1 MPGNGRGAKTDEY
14 GPSPTEFAG
23 TVPHLTCPA
32 KKPTGGT
39 QSAANPREGLSEP
52 LRRASIAGTATASF
66 PVPALPTM
74 AKKLLILHGY
84 SDGATSFTGL
94 RDFFQAN
101 GYTRENVFLLN
112 YASMDDQAQFS
123 DFADKLDEDYDKQF
137 RDERVDVACHSTGA
151 LVVRLWLDLHY
162 RRQRADGKTKPRSPV
177 EHLLMFAPANF
188 GSDLAEMGQ
197 SFLGKFRS
205 TFFNA
210 NRKPGDFLE
219 SGKYVLQGLEP
230 ASPLQWSLSGRDLHG
245 EGFFN
250 PELGDANVC
259 YPFVFAAGRA
269 YGGLQARII
278 KDRKKPGTDGTV
290 RICGT
295 SLNTRKCVVDF
306 CHREVNPRWVEER
319 KFGNMALAIFGAFN
333 HGSIIDHS
341 DAFARGPGKWALE
354 ALAINSIKGYDK
366 FAERCDGFTRRTYR
380 GDPYQQFFFCVRDD
394 VGLPVRDFYIDFH
407 AQLPD
412 GSVHQQLTLE
422 FDRSF
427 ETEFYRHS
435 AEPSCRA
442 LLLNLHR
449 LRDYFR
455 RLKAAGA
462 RLVFDVFA
470 TSPVKEIRYLPA
482 YAVVFDEKSSKD
494 EPDFLFENTTTLVE
508 VVLNR
513 VATDQVLHLVN
524 FDLQRIPLPPTEAS
538 TSTTGRARLIG
549 PKPGASPKP

>member
-1 MPGNGRGAKTDEY
+1 M
-14 GPSPTEFAG
+14 
-23 TVPHLTCPA
+23 
-32 KKPTGGT
+32 
-39 QSAANPREGLSEP
+39 
-52 LRRASIAGTATASF
+52 AT
-66 PVPALPTM
+66 
-74 AKKLLILHGY
+74 KLLIIHGY

-101 GYTRENVFLLN
+101 GYARENVFLLN

-123 DFADKLDEDYDKQF
+123 DFADKLDEDYEKQF
-137 RDERVDVACHSTGA
+137 PNERIDIACHSTGA

-162 RRQRADGKTKPRSPV
+162 SRQRAAGKAKPRSPV

-197 SFLGKFRS
+197 SFLGKFRA

-230 ASPLQWSLSGRDLHG
+230 ASPFQWALSGRDLHG

-250 PELGDANVC
+250 PELGDENVC
-259 YPFVFAAGRA
+259 FPFVFAAGRA
-269 YGGLQARII
+269 YGGLQAKII

-306 CHREVNPRWVEER
+306 SHREVNPVWSEER
-319 KFGNMALAIFGAFN
+319 KFENIGFAIFGEFN

-341 DAFARGPGKWALE
+341 DAFVRGPGKWALD
-354 ALAINSIKGYDK
+354 ALAVNSIAGYNK
-366 FAERCDGFTRRTYR
+366 FTARCDEFTRKSYD
-380 GDPYQQFFFCVRDD
+380 GDPYQQFFFNVHDD
-394 VGLPVRDFYIDFH
+394 VGLSVNDFYIDFY
-407 AQLPD
+407 AQLAD
-412 GSVHQQLTLE
+412 GTVHEKLTLE

-435 AEPSCRA
+435 ADPSCRA
-442 LLLNLHR
+442 LLLNLGR
-449 LRDYFR
+449 LRDYCR
-455 RLKAAGA
+455 RLKAAKA

-470 TSPVKEIRYLPA
+470 TSPIKEIRYLPA
-482 YAVVFDEKSSKD
+482 FAIVFDNAGTDD
-494 EPDFLFENTTTLVE
+494 EPDFLYENTTTLVE

-513 VATDQVLHLVN
+513 IASDQVLHLVN
-524 FDLQRIPLPPTEAS
+524 FDLKRLELPPTDAS
-538 TSTTGRARLIG
+538 TSASGRAHLIG
-549 PKPGASPKP
+549 PPPKSKIRL